1 MAMRVCF
8 RAGLGLSLPTPDAFC
23 GRLQKS
29 LAELRGTAS
38 FQASISIRSLIAF
51 PQSGLA
57 VNDRFGKS
65 RNHLLRLYLAA
76 I

>member
-29 LAELRGTAS
+29 LAELHCTAS
-38 FQASISIRSLIAF
+38 FQASTWIGSLIAS

-57 VNDRFGKS
+57 VKDRFAKS
-65 RNHLLRLYLAA
+65 RYHLLRRYLAA